1 MRGVGV
7 ARDVRVVQR
16 VGPFVGEPAVLAA
29 RDRELTVRRA
39 HEHHRR
45 DALILGNL
53 RGARAGAGD
62 QVLAERDLVGHV
74 PVLVKD
80 VLEELHPLRVR
91 LRRVPHR
98 READGRNARLA
109 EHFAVFLV
117 EGVVEDDVDVQVEQ
131 GLGVEL
137 ALVVVAG
144 VHLHHFG
151 RHLGR
156 DCLAHGL
163 DAGGAHAHQ
172 VGGLAVEVG
181 QVGGFDRDL
190 VDGDAGDLLG
200 QDDLVARVVGDRAR
214 RRGRGLLGGL
224 LRLGGGG
231 AGAARAGGEGKGG
244 GGQDRGQGGEA
255 GFHWVLSCFRDYE
268 GDATQN

>member
-29 RDRELTVRRA
+29 RDRELSVGRA
-39 HEHHRR
+39 HEDHRR
-45 DALILGNL
+45 DLLVLGDL
-53 RGARAGAGD
+53 CGAGSGVGD

-74 PVLVKD
+74 AVLVED

-91 LRRVPHR
+91 LGRVPHC
-98 READGRNARLA
+98 READGRDAGLA

-131 GLGVEL
+131 GFGVEF

-144 VHLHHFG
+144 VHLHHLG
-151 RHLGR
+151 CHLGGDR
-156 DCLAHGL
+156 LAHGL
-163 DAGGAHAHQ
+163 HAGGAHAHQ

-181 QVGGFDRDL
+181 QVGGFDGDL
-190 VDGDAGDLLG
+190 VDGDAGDRGG
-200 QDDLVARVVGDRAR
+200 QDDLVARVVSDRAR
-214 RRGRGLLGGL
+214 RRCVRGGGL
-224 LRLGGGG
+224 
-231 AGAARAGGEGKGG
+231 
-244 GGQDRGQGGEA
+244 
-255 GFHWVLSCFRDYE
+255 
-268 GDATQN
+268 